1 VTSSAASSTNTNAP
15 HDPRTD
21 FWHPTGQPLHP
32 DWFRRR
38 FERRIHRAGLPKIR
52 FHNLRHTHA
61 TLALQA
67 GVHPKVISER
77 LGHSTVAMTLDV
89 YAHAI
94 PALQHDA
101 AATIADL
108 VSGTTAVAGGQR

>member
-1 VTSSAASSTNTNAP
+1 MLTRE
-15 HDPRTD
+15 D
-21 FWHPTGQPLHP
+21 GQPLHP

-52 FHNLRHTHA
+52 FHDLRHTHA

-77 LGHSTVAMTLDV
+77 LGHATVAMTLD
-89 YAHAI
+89 I

-101 AATIADL
+101 ATIIADL
-108 VSGTTAVAGGQR
+108 VTGTATAADA